1 MSISVGF
8 MDMNL
13 VKGVKLGAFV
23 VLWCL
28 ETAKLDGVM
37 CFSLEM
43 ACNHVMCLGICLR
56 FIECIFVLN
65 SLLL

>member
-23 VLWCL
+23 ALWYL
-28 ETAKLDGVM
+28 ETAKIDGVM

-43 ACNHVMCLGICLR
+43 ACNHVMCLGICL
-56 FIECIFVLN
+56 
-65 SLLL
+65 